1 MGEFLVIVCAAVM
14 VVVAWVTY
22 AWSRKIVQRS
32 HNAVSKQMLRAMLAL
47 CWYVTI
53 IPGLTFGGGNY
64 WLATMATIPFTIV
77 MAVWLGYIARTAT
90 KRRASAMTQDVP
102 NVAPEGV
109 KIRTAP
115 RVAPVTVEPYSAGG
129 GTRSQTGRGPRAS
142 RIMREVEA

>member
-1 MGEFLVIVCAAVM
+1 MGEFLVVVCAAVM

-32 HNAVSKQMLRAMLAL
+32 QKELPKQMLRAMLAL

-64 WLATMATIPFTIV
+64 WLATMLSIPFAIG
-77 MAVWLGYIARTAT
+77 MAVWLGFIARAAT
-90 KRRASAMTQDVP
+90 KRRAPAMTQDVP
-102 NVAPEGV
+102 IPEGV
-109 KIRTAP
+109 EIRKVPQAVP
-115 RVAPVTVEPYSAGG
+115 VEPFSVGG

-142 RIMREVEA
+142 RIIREVEA